1 MYVNIH
7 QKAYQDLKQN
17 DKVIPEDKRVRD
29 FLAGI
34 KDQSLAAAKQTIM
47 AIPDLRTDFAATV
60 AHLATTIQ
68 MNASIT
74 PDNRNISGVAS
85 EGGNEYKSQSQDG
98 RGGRGRGRGR
108 GRGGQGH
115 GQRNI
120 YLGTY
125 SLAQWQALSAEDKKR
140 VTEGRK
146 RSAEQQQN
154 TGVSASQVITNQQV
168 PPDGQS
174 VITMGTQ
181 NQGSVQG
188 SQRADT
194 ESAGSAMTRRHLM
207 VLSSSVRV
215 PISSNRSIMQVR
227 QVASSST
234 CELDSHADTC
244 VAGPN
249 CIIV

>member
-85 EGGNEYKSQSQDG
+85 EGGNEYESQS
-98 RGGRGRGRGR
+98 
-108 GRGGQGH
+108 
-115 GQRNI
+115 
-120 YLGTY
+120 
-125 SLAQWQALSAEDKKR
+125 
-140 VTEGRK
+140 
-146 RSAEQQQN
+146 
-154 TGVSASQVITNQQV
+154 
-168 PPDGQS
+168 
-174 VITMGTQ
+174 
-181 NQGSVQG
+181 
-188 SQRADT
+188 
-194 ESAGSAMTRRHLM
+194 
-207 VLSSSVRV
+207 
-215 PISSNRSIMQVR
+215 
-227 QVASSST
+227 
-234 CELDSHADTC
+234 
-244 VAGPN
+244 
-249 CIIV
+249 